1 MFGECS
7 VKDLPFKHIKTNT
20 MAKKTKTFKAYK
32 KPFDSSEFSEISK
45 SELKKEIGDSGVE
58 VLENI
63 GRIKTEKAI
72 YKTSK

>member
-1 MFGECS
+1 LFGECS

-45 SELKKEIGDSGVE
+45 SELKKEIGDSGME
-58 VLENI
+58 ILENI

-72 YKTSK
+72 YKISK

>member
-20 MAKKTKTFKAYK
+20 MAKKTKTFKAFK

-45 SELKKEIGDSGVE
+45 SELKKEIGDSGME
-58 VLENI
+58 ILENI

>member
-45 SELKKEIGDSGVE
+45 SELKKEIGDSGME
-58 VLENI
+58 ILENI

-72 YKTSK
+72 YKISK

>member
-45 SELKKEIGDSGVE
+45 SELKKEIGDSGIE
-58 VLENI
+58 VLETA
-63 GRIKTEKAI
+63 GKVKTAQAI